1 MESRRTRRLI
11 GAGSILTL
19 GFLYVPLLI
28 VASGAYGVLFTPA
41 FALIAE
47 GAERSGLPQGMAFGL
62 MNAAW
67 ASGAL
72 VGPAVGGVV
81 ANAFGDVVPFVIA
94 SGLCATA
101 LAAVLRARHRTTARA
116 VPSDVAR

>member
-1 MESRRTRRLI
+1 
-11 GAGSILTL
+11 
-19 GFLYVPLLI
+19 VPLLI

-47 GAERSGLPQGMAFGL
+47 GAERTGLPQGMAFGV

-72 VGPAVGGVV
+72 IGPAVGGAV
-81 ANAFGDVVPFVIA
+81 AAATGDIVPFLVSA
-94 SGLCATA
+94 VLCAVA
-101 LAAVLRARHRTTARA
+101 LAAVYRARHRAFA
-116 VPSDVAR
+116 VAVD

>member
-1 MESRRTRRLI
+1 VQASLAAAAVLSVGLAFSPRPL
-11 GAGSILTL
+11 A
-19 GFLYVPLLI
+19 YVPLLI
-28 VASGAYGVLFTPA
+28 AASAAYGVLFTPA

-72 VGPAVGGVV
+72 VGPAAGGAV
-81 ANAFGDVVPFVIA
+81 AAASGDVVPFVVAAALCAIA
-94 SGLCATA
+94 FVAVRQRTAGRFTQSGL
-101 LAAVLRARHRTTARA
+101 AR
-116 VPSDVAR
+116 